1 MKTIKSLM
9 TLVAILAL
17 SFSVQAQ
24 DADNHFTFSTGFTG
38 VDAFPT
44 NATND
49 YAGALFQDFF
59 KAADNWN
66 VAPSVTYIQGTYYLE
81 NGFSVALR
89 GSASSISKLG
99 TQSVKES
106 YVGAD
111 ASIRYN
117 FLSDTKFD
125 PYVLAGAGKYWM
137 GDFSSGTINLGA
149 GLNVWITDHL
159 GLTYDSTFKHTPT
172 SYGVS
177 HFQHA
182 FGIVIR

>member
-9 TLVAILAL
+9 TLVAIFAL
-17 SFSVQAQ
+17 SFGAQAQ
-24 DADNHFTFSTGFTG
+24 DADNRFTFSTGFTG

-66 VAPSVTYIQGTYYLE
+66 IAPSVTYIQGTYYLE

-99 TQSVKES
+99 SQAVKES
-106 YVGAD
+106 YIGAD
-111 ASIRYN
+111 ASFRYN
-117 FLSDTKFD
+117 FLSNTKFD

-137 GDFSSGTINLGA
+137 GDFSSGTVNLGA
-149 GLNVWITDHL
+149 GLNVWITDRL

-172 SYGVS
+172 PYGVS

>member
-17 SFSVQAQ
+17 SFGVQAQ
-24 DADNHFTFSTGFTG
+24 DADNRYTFSVGFTG
-38 VDAFPT
+38 VDSFPT

-66 VAPSVTYIQGTYYLE
+66 VAPSVTYVQGTYYLE

-106 YVGAD
+106 YIGAD
-111 ASIRYN
+111 ASVRYN
-117 FLSDTKFD
+117 FLSDTRFD

-137 GDFSSGTINLGA
+137 GDFSSGTVNLGA
-149 GLNVWITDHL
+149 GLNIWITDHL
-159 GLTYDSTFKHTPT
+159 GLTYDSTFKHTPA